1 MHLNRFARKLNNK
14 SGNSIMM
21 ALLLLLVAT
30 VVSIVIVTVALTS
43 TMHVDD
49 NRTSQQEYLACVSAA
64 EMLRDGLNGSEYVY
78 KDQTW
83 TYTWT
88 YTEKEWSWSSGWS
101 NVTKTDTETLNEYP
115 EDTNSKILENFVTE
129 LSTAVRQDESK
140 NTAAALITKAFTITQ
155 SDENIYDVEAS
166 CSLWYKDT
174 NSYVLKINLETIAD
188 DDSVGYRMSMSI
200 PIKCDISNP
209 ETVENQTHKCKT
221 SSSSKSHYN
230 NNDTDRKNK
239 QHSTFAVSTITTTIT
254 WGQGKI
260 SKGWS

>member
-1 MHLNRFARKLNNK
+1 MQMNRFARKLNNK
-14 SGNSIMM
+14 CGNSIMM

-78 KDQTW
+78 KNQTW
-83 TYTWT
+83 TYTYKETKYSIFGT
-88 YTEKEWSWSSGWS
+88 YQE
-101 NVTKTDTETLNEYP
+101 TKTETLNEYP
-115 EDTNSKILENFVTE
+115 ETTDSKILENFVTE
-129 LSTAVRQDESK
+129 LSTAIRQDESK
-140 NTAAALITKAFTITQ
+140 NTATALKTKKFTITQ
-155 SDENIYDVEAS
+155 SDTNIYDVEAS

-174 NSYVLKINLETIAD
+174 NSYVLKINLETTAD
-188 DDSVGYRMSMSI
+188 DDSAGYRMSMSI

-209 ETVENQTHKCKT
+209 ETVENQTHACKT
-221 SSSSKSHYN
+221 SSNSRSHYN

-239 QHSTFAVSTITTTIT
+239 QHSTFVVSTITTTIT